1 MDVTIAGSGDYDSK
15 QYSSTGA
22 SDSKEVSTIAAPAA
36 LATAPTTAHVVL
48 PCLNPSFRPTQSGG
62 SDRAVRDALYTRL
75 YNIVN
80 AAGSDSVAGDALA
93 DGVAS
98 RGALFKRLFT
108 EPGVAQLD
116 AALRKAKELTFD
128 GTRFIYTVHCTADAL
143 SPCLCVVVVVVAAFP
158 HRLCGLG

>member
-1 MDVTIAGSGDYDSK
+1 MEVTIAGSGDYDSK

-22 SDSKEVSTIAAPAA
+22 SDSKEVSAVAAPAA
-36 LATAPTTAHVVL
+36 LVTAPTTAHAVL
-48 PCLNPSFRPTQSGG
+48 PFFPSFRPTQSGG

-128 GTRFIYTVHCTADAL
+128 GTRFITRSLHCTADAL
-143 SPCLCVVVVVVAAFP
+143 SP
-158 HRLCGLG
+158 

>member
-1 MDVTIAGSGDYDSK
+1 MEVTIAGSGDYDSK

-22 SDSKEVSTIAAPAA
+22 SDSKEVSAVAAPAA
-36 LATAPTTAHVVL
+36 LVTAPTTAHAVL
-48 PCLNPSFRPTQSGG
+48 PCLLPSFFPSNTQSGG

-128 GTRFIYTVHCTADAL
+128 GTRFITLFTAL
-143 SPCLCVVVVVVAAFP
+143 QM
-158 HRLCGLG
+158 H

>member
-1 MDVTIAGSGDYDSK
+1 MREPEADRGGDHRRQWRLRQQTVLLHWRLRLQGGECCRCLRRTRHGSNNCSR
-15 QYSSTGA
+15 S
-22 SDSKEVSTIAAPAA
+22 PAF
-36 LATAPTTAHVVL
+36 P
-48 PCLNPSFRPTQSGG
+48 PSFLLSLPTQSGG

-128 GTRFIYTVHCTADAL
+128 GTRFITLFTAL
-143 SPCLCVVVVVVAAFP
+143 QM
-158 HRLCGLG
+158 H